1 ESRGRRGPSQQGQRS
16 AASAAKGYF
25 DQPQATEDVVPAFHW
40 NVAPVVHMR
49 CRMTASLRATAI
61 VAFLR
66 PMRLPRASPQ
76 VFSAFGRD
84 DRLSNT
90 LAASNRPP
98 RDLRRCAPRQGGAVA
113 EGQQDRRQRRPRS
126 GADHAR
132 RLVPRG
138 DGEGPRLPSRA
149 CTAGSTRPDRVAD
162 NDAEELCGRN
172 LEEIRP
178 GVTQSLPRPFPA
190 AGPPAVRGPPVLPT
204 NN

>member
-1 ESRGRRGPSQQGQRS
+1 QDRVARPSRYDAGSHRIGRD
-16 AASAAKGYF
+16 AARAPCGSDRPRKRAVV
-25 DQPQATEDVVPAFHW
+25 ELVVPRVETGW
-40 NVAPVVHMR
+40 
-49 CRMTASLRATAI
+49 
-61 VAFLR
+61 
-66 PMRLPRASPQ
+66 
-76 VFSAFGRD
+76 
-84 DRLSNT
+84 
-90 LAASNRPP
+90 PP

-113 EGQQDRRQRRPRS
+113 EGQQDRRQRRPRA

-149 CTAGSTRPDRVAD
+149 CTAGSTRTDRVAD
-162 NDAEELCGRN
+162 YDAEELCGRN